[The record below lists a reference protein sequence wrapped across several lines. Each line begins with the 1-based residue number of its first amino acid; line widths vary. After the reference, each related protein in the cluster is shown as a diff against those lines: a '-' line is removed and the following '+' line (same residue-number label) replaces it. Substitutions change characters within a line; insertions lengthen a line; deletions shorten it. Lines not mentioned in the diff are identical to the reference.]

1 MLMLCFT
8 KNKIIQT
15 HLSKSINT
23 NWVFWCRVLVA
34 ILNTPTLSKPLR
46 IFYKLLLRCCYCL
59 VYYYRCSRCLLCVL
73 GIIFCTHS
81 TQAHNLK
88 SGIEATTNPV
98 ANIHTQGVQTKTL
111 SPEANTISDLIQPP
125 LQTDIQATH
134 PTDLATP
141 ATVIIDA
148 NIQKQR
154 LVTQSQHP
162 WFWMPGH
169 QTQLLPTSSLG
180 KIGTDVTLTDQTSLQ
195 ALLQAE
201 FAISRN
207 DVPSALKIYKR
218 QAFNKDATT
227 VFERALSLSL
237 QYEDTFSSLQF
248 AHAWQ
253 QLNPDHIPAWFYVAH
268 LALKAHDY
276 QLAGATLGRIL
287 TYDPRADLSQILE
300 GIYPESVEDQ
310 RALLVTLQ
318 QLNSEYN
325 TKLSVL
331 QAGLLLQ
338 FEQPKVALI
347 HINRALK
354 EQPNNA
360 PYLILKADILK
371 QMSTPETVLAF
382 IAKHRK
388 KQSDT
393 DAQKSLYLYEIRYLI
408 ELGRMQAAWRLL
420 LDTHQKFTDDN
431 EVTLLAA
438 LVGLD
443 NEAYKKADELLFSL
457 LTYPAYVDK
466 ATYYLGVSHERQK
479 DYSSAKYYYAQ
490 VMQEELV
497 LESRRKVVAFE
508 LMADNLNGALNTL
521 VQLRQQFDIYA
532 PDSYIMQADILR
544 RYDYM
549 DAAKNLLLTASE
561 EYPTNE
567 AIIFARSQLLDD
579 QEDDI
584 IKHSLLTY
592 LLNRQ
597 PENLTYQISYASFLI
612 NQPKQ
617 TAKNIK
623 HSVEIATNIAKITY
637 GDAQYDKDRHL
648 QALTILAQ
656 HALNQKQYQQVI
668 DYLQIPFDGDPDISS
683 GILLL
688 RAYQGLNNQAKVQEL
703 LQQLQQHFDFQHASD
718 STTHAAT
725 NLKVPTT
732 ETTKK
737 DAESDKPNKVI
748 PTDKL
753 GESSQNLVTEH

>member
-1 MLMLCFT
+1 MRLHFSIFKVKPYSMLMLCFT
-8 KNKIIQT
+8 KNKMIQT
-15 HLSKSINT
+15 QLGTLINA
-23 NWVFWCRVLVA
+23 NLIFLWQVLVSFKQNK
-34 ILNTPTLSKPLR
+34 ISNH
-46 IFYKLLLRCCYCL
+46 
-59 VYYYRCSRCLLCVL
+59 CVAL
-73 GIIFCTHS
+73 FMSGIFCTHS
-81 TQAHNLK
+81 TQAHNVNT
-88 SGIEATTNPV
+88 SNFPTHHAQTNSVLHSSAPS
-98 ANIHTQGVQTKTL
+98 AH
-111 SPEANTISDLIQPP
+111 LIKNP
-125 LQTDIQATH
+125 LQTVI
-134 PTDLATP
+134 PTNNPT
-141 ATVIIDA
+141 IINIPQ
-148 NIQKQR
+148 NIQKHPV
-154 LVTQSQHP
+154 VTYSQHP
-162 WFWMPGH
+162 WFWMPS
-169 QTQLLPTSSLG
+169 TQPLPKFSLG
-180 KIGTDVTLTDQTSLQ
+180 AETALDGTSTDSTSLQ

-207 DVPSALKIYKR
+207 DVPNALKIYKR
-218 QAFNKDATT
+218 QAFRKDATT

-310 RALLVTLQ
+310 RALLLTLQ

-371 QMSTPETVLAF
+371 QLSPPETILAF
-382 IAKHRK
+382 LAKHRK
-388 KQSDT
+388 KQSDA
-393 DAQKSLYLYEIRYLI
+393 DAQKSLYLYEVRYLV
-408 ELGRMQAAWRLL
+408 ELDRMQTAWNLL
-420 LDTHQKFTDDN
+420 LDNQKKFADDN
-431 EVTLLAA
+431 EITLLAA

-479 DYSSAKYYYAQ
+479 DYTTAKYYYAQ

-497 LESRRKVVAFE
+497 LESRKKVVAFE
-508 LMADNLNGALNTL
+508 LMEDNLNGALNTL

-567 AIIFARSQLLDD
+567 AIIFARIQLLDD

-617 TAKNIK
+617 TTKNIN
-623 HSVEIATNIAKITY
+623 HSVKIATNIAKITY

-648 QALTILAQ
+648 QALNVLAQ
-656 HALNQKQYQQVI
+656 HALNQKQYQKVI
-668 DYLQIPFDGDPDISS
+668 NYLQMPFDDNPDISS

-688 RAYQGLNNQAKVQEL
+688 RAYQGLNNSIKVQEL
-703 LQQLQQHFDFQHASD
+703 LQQLQHHFDFQHASD
-718 STTHAAT
+718 STTNASTNPKAHA
-725 NLKVPTT
+725 VTT
-732 ETTKK
+732 TTKK

-748 PTDKL
+748 PTGDKL
-753 GESSQNLVTEH
+753 GESSQDLVTEH